1 MGLSTFRFFKG
12 ILRKARV
19 VQLRHRLSRTPI
31 AHIPVP
37 PYTATVSEYR
47 RAFINGWRSCEFG
60 RNIYDCPHS
69 SYDLAEI
76 QLKREWE
83 FGFTECFNTRQEDFV
98 EIDTTI
104 TQTDEQCYQE
114 GWATAQLG
122 LPLNENPH
130 TYGSHQFNMWYVGWN
145 DFVDNH

>member
-1 MGLSTFRFFKG
+1 MHSFKFFKG
-12 ILRKARV
+12 ILSKSRV
-19 VQLRHRLSRTPI
+19 VRLRHRLSRTPI
-31 AHIPVP
+31 TNIPVP
-37 PYTATVSEYR
+37 IYTASVNEYR
-47 RAFINGWRSCEFG
+47 RAFINGWRACEFG

-69 SYDLAEI
+69 SHDPI
-76 QLKREWE
+76 GIPLKREWE
-83 FGFTECFNTRQEDFV
+83 YGFTECFNTRQQEFV
-98 EIDTTI
+98 TVDTT
-104 TQTDEQCYQE
+104 TDTTDEDCYLE